1 MKKSFLLL
9 LLFGLF
15 FWRVLESSADSPDEN
30 RQGTLTVTL
39 FYEEEKT
46 AVEGAGLEFIEVAD
60 LKFSE
65 GQVSYSLLPDFAE
78 SSLKLEGMKA
88 GYTEASGE
96 YEQKLRKQAE
106 AFLNQTKDFEK
117 EKEEYNKLL
126 DKYEAHIIELE
137 QKGVNNN
144 LIEEEKEVYGKL
156 KKLKCY

>member
-9 LLFGLF
+9 LLFELF

-88 GYTEASGE
+88 SEALLAAKNSRLSVS
-96 YEQKLRKQAE
+96 K
-106 AFLNQTKDFEK
+106 K
-117 EKEEYNKLL
+117 ENGIFSQ
-126 DKYEAHIIELE
+126 D
-137 QKGVNNN
+137 G
-144 LIEEEKEVYGKL
+144 
-156 KKLKCY
+156 